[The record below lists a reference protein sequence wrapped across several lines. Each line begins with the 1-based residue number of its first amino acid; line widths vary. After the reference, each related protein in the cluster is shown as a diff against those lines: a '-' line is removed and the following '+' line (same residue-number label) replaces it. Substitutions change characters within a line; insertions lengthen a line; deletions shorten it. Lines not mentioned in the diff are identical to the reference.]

1 MKLSGKKGRG
11 EKVKRE
17 AAKREVERDPL
28 SAFNPLPFSPFRSAR
43 GWTLIELVITMTVLS
58 VLTIGVIPIVRTSV
72 RRQKEQQLRETL
84 RMMRGAIDAFKRDTA
99 GMQCGPTG
107 LGGAGAGVPPGGTPG
122 LPPGGTPGAPGVYL
136 DPRSHVVIA
145 DCKIF
150 NVENIDRNPPDL
162 QTLVD
167 GVDVVSRQASAAN
180 QFGSVS
186 TENGGATANSGGQL
200 PRKKI
205 YLREIPIDPI
215 TGERD
220 WCLLSSLESAD
231 NGCSANPPNV
241 FDVRS
246 KARGQALNEEK
257 YSDW

>member
-1 MKLSGKKGRG
+1 MKLWGKRSKGG
-11 EKVKRE
+11 EG
-17 AAKREVERDPL
+17 KREVGNVPP
-28 SAFNPLPFSPFRSAR
+28 SPLPLLHSSPLRSAR
-43 GWTLIELVITMTVLS
+43 GWTLIELVITITVMS
-58 VLTIGVIPIVRTSV
+58 VLTIGVIPIVRTSI

-107 LGGAGAGVPPGGTPG
+107 QAVIVPPG
-122 LPPGGTPGAPGVYL
+122 PPGPPGNPGAAGVYL

-150 NVENIDRNPPDL
+150 NVDNIDRYPPDL

-167 GVDVVSRQASAAN
+167 GVDVVARQASAAN
-180 QFGSVS
+180 QLGNLDGANGP
-186 TENGGATANSGGQL
+186 TANGGGL
-200 PRKKI
+200 IPKKKI

-215 TGERD
+215 TGEKD
-220 WCLLSSLESAD
+220 WCILSSLESAD
-231 NGCSANPPNV
+231 NGCSGSPPNV

-246 KARGQALNEEK
+246 KARGEALNGEK